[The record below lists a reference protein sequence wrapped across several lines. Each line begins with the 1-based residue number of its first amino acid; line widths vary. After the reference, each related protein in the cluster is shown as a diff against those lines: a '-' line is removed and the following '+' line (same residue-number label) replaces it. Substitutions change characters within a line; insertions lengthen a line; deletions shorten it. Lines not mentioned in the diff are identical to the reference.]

1 MDPSDSRIRQPS
13 EYFGAETVDRRGEG
27 QRSIVE
33 AGTISEDDRLDLTKR
48 GRELLKRLDL
58 SSEAGD

>member
-1 MDPSDSRIRQPS
+1 
-13 EYFGAETVDRRGEG
+13 VDRRGEG